1 MKRPIWAAVVTVMMT
16 AAIGAVPAHAAV
28 TLTTTTTAAAAAEGD
43 PIDPPLYD
51 ETADGGTVRVNVVTK
66 DRTDLADAAA
76 VGTMM
81 QSFETLPVVT
91 LEVDKTGLDQ
101 LRVQPGVVSVTED
114 VPARPTADD
123 IPSTPDSATA
133 ATGQGGT
140 IAVLDTGV
148 DTSHPYLKGRIVAEA
163 CFSPIVPDSS
173 ATSLCPNGTAQQE
186 GTGSANT
193 GTGPCLTVHGC
204 DHGTHVAGIAAGNG
218 ANLTGAPAAG
228 AAPGANIVAIQ
239 IFSQFN
245 SEDFCGTPEDTPC
258 VASFASAQLAGL
270 EKVLQL
276 KQAGTP
282 IVAANLSLGSGR
294 YTTACDNDA
303 RKKVIDDLLTAGVA
317 TVVAAGNNAYDN
329 AVTSPGCV
337 SSAITIGSTTADD
350 QLSAFTNRGPLLDLF
365 APGNSI
371 LSSVPGGGYATKSGT
386 SMAAPY
392 VAGALAVLHQAF
404 PDKSI
409 TSLESLLKTTG
420 KPITY
425 TGATTPRVDLAK
437 ALGQGS
443 VNFADFNC
451 DRIEDIAVADPEAT
465 VGGDAKAGLVRV
477 IYGGGKGTL
486 ELNQDLP
493 TVPGGAEANDF
504 FGDALATVD
513 YDKDGCTELVA
524 ATSREDAGTLADVG
538 VVDIIYGSAAGL
550 GAGKASVRLEQGTGS
565 GAILTAADEAG
576 DRMGAALAAGLTT
589 AQEPYLVIG
598 SPGEDIDDKADAG
611 GAFYLRGTINRAL
624 VQGKTVGTDLAEAG
638 DKFGSSVA
646 ATPEHVVIGA
656 PGEGVKPSPSPAAAE
671 VVSGAV
677 TVLSHELN
685 SSGVPAYLGS
695 AHQAEVGKLVSAEV
709 EAGDQ
714 FGAAVAATEGTVTM
728 GPLTMRGSYVAI
740 GAPGEDLTFDGAN
753 KADAGRVV
761 VLSVVKDRNP
771 VVQEVGEYQ
780 QGPED
785 VTGAPEAGDRMGAQ
799 VAMATLGA
807 GNTTAANLRMAVGVP
822 GEDIGTVVDA
832 GAVSVFSVI
841 GTPGANDKWID
852 AGNSTGM
859 PGTPGTSQKAG
870 SSLHG
875 TATRLYIGMPF
886 GPGAFGGLYAMP
898 WSNASGGTVQP
909 VVSYV
914 PGVGGLPGAGLRFGT
929 AAR

>member
-1 MKRPIWAAVVTVMMT
+1 
-16 AAIGAVPAHAAV
+16 
-28 TLTTTTTAAAAAEGD
+28 
-43 PIDPPLYD
+43 
-51 ETADGGTVRVNVVTK
+51 
-66 DRTDLADAAA
+66 
-76 VGTMM
+76 
-81 QSFETLPVVT
+81 
-91 LEVDKTGLDQ
+91 
-101 LRVQPGVVSVTED
+101 
-114 VPARPTADD
+114 
-123 IPSTPDSATA
+123 
-133 ATGQGGT
+133 
-140 IAVLDTGV
+140 
-148 DTSHPYLKGRIVAEA
+148 
-163 CFSPIVPDSS
+163 
-173 ATSLCPNGTAQQE
+173 
-186 GTGSANT
+186 
-193 GTGPCLTVHGC
+193 
-204 DHGTHVAGIAAGNG
+204 
-218 ANLTGAPAAG
+218 
-228 AAPGANIVAIQ
+228 
-239 IFSQFN
+239 
-245 SEDFCGTPEDTPC
+245 
-258 VASFASAQLAGL
+258 
-270 EKVLQL
+270 
-276 KQAGTP
+276 
-282 IVAANLSLGSGR
+282 
-294 YTTACDNDA
+294 
-303 RKKVIDDLLTAGVA
+303 
-317 TVVAAGNNAYDN
+317 
-329 AVTSPGCV
+329 
-337 SSAITIGSTTADD
+337 
-350 QLSAFTNRGPLLDLF
+350 
-365 APGNSI
+365 
-371 LSSVPGGGYATKSGT
+371 
-386 SMAAPY
+386 
-392 VAGALAVLHQAF
+392 VLHQAF

-425 TGATTPRVDLAK
+425 TGATTPRIDLAK

-493 TVPGGAEANDF
+493 TVPGAAEANDF

-524 ATSREDAGTLADVG
+524 ATSREDAGTVADVG

-565 GAILTAADEAG
+565 GAILTAASEAG

-598 SPGEDIDDKADAG
+598 SPGEDIDDKTDAG

-624 VQGKTVGTDLAEAG
+624 VQGKTVGSDLAEAG

-728 GPLTMRGSYVAI
+728 GPLTLRGSYVAI

-785 VTGAPEAGDRMGAQ
+785 VIGAPEAGDRMGAQ
-799 VAMATLGA
+799 VTMATLGS
-807 GNTTAANLRMAVGVP
+807 GSTTAANLRMAVGVP
-822 GEDIGTVVDA
+822 GEDIGSVVDA

-870 SSLHG
+870 SSLHS

-898 WSNASGGTVQP
+898 WSNANGGTVQP